1 MSLDVDLALV
11 PTVGHET
18 SDSPLRFVVSST
30 SNRNFLASAVVDF
43 GMDGSTFSV
52 EVGDVERIGGADGN
66 LTKPA
71 IARAIA
77 EYVSRAICL
86 QLEHPHSPNSVVQEM
101 QASENRTLH

>member
-11 PTVGHET
+11 PTAGHET
-18 SDSPLRFVVSST
+18 SDSPLRFVFSSS
-30 SNRNFLASAVVDF
+30 SNRNFLARAVVDF
-43 GMDGSTFSV
+43 GTDGSTFSV
-52 EVGDVERIGGADGN
+52 EVSDVERIGGADGN

-86 QLEHPHSPNSVVQEM
+86 QLELPHLPISVVQEM